1 MPNDVSITIGSGL
14 LPHIGPILPAISGSF
29 SVGTYPV
36 PGSRDDLRTIT
47 GIPTVLIN
55 PEDFSVHIG
64 LRPQA
69 ITVGVTAIALPAN
82 PLEFR
87 RALVIHNAS
96 SNTIYIG
103 DSSVTTS
110 NGLPL
115 IANEKIAIDIQSHA
129 GMTIYGIAGTG
140 GNDVRILELA

>member
-1 MPNDVSITIGSGL
+1 MTANLSVSIGSGT
-14 LPHIGPILPAISGSF
+14 LPHVGPSLPSISGQF
-29 SVGTYPV
+29 PDGTYPV
-36 PGSRDDLRTIT
+36 PGSRNHLHTIT
-47 GIPTVLIN
+47 GIATVLIN

-69 ITVGVTAIALPAN
+69 ITVGVTAVALPAV
-82 PLEFR
+82 PLEYR

-103 DSSVTTS
+103 DSGVTTS

-115 IANEKIAIDIQSHA
+115 IANEKIAVDIQSHA